1 MFPYL
6 ESIDSYVYDSQ
17 VDETSAAEILQEC
30 LFGKWSKVEKE
41 MLKLG
46 QERLRELNTQTK
58 K

>member
-1 MFPYL
+1 MFPFL
-6 ESIDSYVYDSQ
+6 ESIGSYVYDSQ

-46 QERLRELNTQTK
+46 QERLRELNTETK

>member
-1 MFPYL
+1 MFPCL

-17 VDETSAAEILQEC
+17 VDETSAAEVLQEC

>member
-1 MFPYL
+1 MFTCL
-6 ESIDSYVYDSQ
+6 ESIDSYVFDSQ
-17 VDETSAAEILQEC
+17 AYETSAAEVLQEC

>member
-17 VDETSAAEILQEC
+17 VDETSVAEVLQEC
-30 LFGKWSKVEKE
+30 HFGKWSKVGKE
-41 MLKLG
+41 MLKMG
-46 QERLRELNTQTK
+46 QERLRKFNTETK

>member
-1 MFPYL
+1 MFPCL
-6 ESIDSYVYDSQ
+6 ESIGSYVFDSQ
-17 VDETSAAEILQEC
+17 ADETSAAEVLQEC